1 MLSTHTLIIRDLK
14 VSTHRYNNELSL
26 SSPIFI
32 RVSADFFMGHTLST
46 MSPSDDNF
54 GCDETVDMLEM
65 KLNILKGK
73 LAERE
78 TDLLALAADVRQRLT
93 GKVSDQERYRQEER
107 AAEACRRIRAMQS
120 KCDRLSDRL
129 FQMKQRE
136 TNDIKSVEDED
147 EKKPEQETE
156 WALLETDDCYFK
168 TRCG

>member
-1 MLSTHTLIIRDLK
+1 
-14 VSTHRYNNELSL
+14 
-26 SSPIFI
+26 
-32 RVSADFFMGHTLST
+32 

-65 KLNILKGK
+65 KLNILKGE

-129 FQMKQRE
+129 FQMKQSE

-156 WALLETDDCYFK
+156 WALLETDDC
-168 TRCG
+168 